1 MPRQDTTDFLT
12 AFAIGT
18 VLGVGAAL
26 LLRRPKP
33 TPRQRLA
40 RELKP
45 HTKRLRRSYATAR
58 GAVREGASATG
69 EMTGEVISAGREL
82 LGEFRSEVARILAD
96 ARDDLKKLAEERV
109 KEARKQARK
118 SGRKLGM

>member
-1 MPRQDTTDFLT
+1 MPRQDTNDFLS

-26 LLRRPKP
+26 LLRRPKT

-45 HTKRLRRSYATAR
+45 HTKRLRKSYQTVR
-58 GAVREGASATG
+58 GGVREGASATG
-69 EMTGEVISAGREL
+69 DMTGEVITAGREL
-82 LGEFRSEVARILAD
+82 LGEFQQEVARILAD
-96 ARDDLKKLAEERV
+96 ARDELRDLAQERV
-109 KEARKQARK
+109 KDARKQAK
-118 SGRKLGM
+118 KTGRRLGL